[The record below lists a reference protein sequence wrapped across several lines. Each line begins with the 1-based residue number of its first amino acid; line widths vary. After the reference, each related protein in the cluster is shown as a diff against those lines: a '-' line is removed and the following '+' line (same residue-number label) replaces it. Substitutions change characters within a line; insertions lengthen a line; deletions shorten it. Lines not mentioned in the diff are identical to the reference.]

1 MNKAQAR
8 SFFPYLKNEIIYF
21 NHAATGPF
29 SLLVVDRLNDL
40 LKEKSEKKIDDF
52 ESFVKVMIETKSLLA
67 EMINCKDDRIAFVD
81 NTTNGLIM
89 LANSINWKKGDRILL
104 NDFEFPANIYPF
116 LNLQRL
122 GVEIDFVKS
131 ENGIV
136 TSDQIISAI
145 KPTTKLISVSFV
157 QFLSGYKIDLEKI
170 GNYCRTNNIIF
181 CVDGIQG
188 IGALQIDVVKSKI
201 DFLSCGTQK
210 WLLGMQGLAFIFI
223 DEELQKKIIPANVGW
238 LSVNDAWNLL
248 DYKLDLKSNADVF
261 QTGTLNSFGIYALN
275 ESLKLFKNYGFA
287 NIETEVI
294 NNSEYFISK
303 LKEKNIKCLLTDCD
317 ESELSGIVTIRI
329 ENAEK
334 VFNNLEQ
341 KKIICSLREG
351 LMRFSPHFYNTSQE
365 IDLVVDEL
373 QKK

>member
-8 SFFPYLKNEIIYF
+8 SFFPYLKNKVIYF

-29 SLLVVDRLNDL
+29 SSLAVDRLNDL

-104 NDFEFPANIYPF
+104 NDVEFPANIYPF

-131 ENGIV
+131 NNGIV

-145 KPTTKLISVSFV
+145 KLNTKLISVSFV

-170 GNYCRTNNIIF
+170 GNYCRANNIIF

-223 DEELQKKIIPANVGW
+223 DEKLQKKIIPANVGW
-238 LSVNDAWNLL
+238 ISVNDAWNLL

-261 QTGTLNSFGIYALN
+261 QTGTLNAFGIYALN
-275 ESLKLFKNYGFA
+275 ESLKLFKTFGFA
-287 NIETEVI
+287 NVEREVI
-294 NNSEYFISK
+294 INSKCFISK
-303 LKEKNIKCLLTDCD
+303 LKEKNIQCLLTDCD

-351 LMRFSPHFYNTSQE
+351 LMRFAPHFYNTSQE